1 MMKMM
6 VVVAFLLACVNC
18 RIKCNKLKLSSSSR
32 AEATNQQ
39 ADPGQPS
46 TVKRELVE
54 PSTVK
59 RELVDEV
66 ADPRFQSEED
76 GWDKELGVVDWGDWD
91 NEPMYPVFHPE
102 MSFEQEKLEESD
114 DDEWGATPSN
124 QSK

>member
-1 MMKMM
+1 MIRMMKM
-6 VVVAFLLACVNC
+6 VVDVAFLLACVNC

-39 ADPGQPS
+39 ADPGQ
-46 TVKRELVE
+46 